1 MSNYFIY
8 FIILSLNYLKII
20 IIVKIFAWPIK
31 KIIKLAINVALGV
44 ALLFLFNSFGAAWL
58 GIVLPINWITALIV
72 GLLGIP
78 GFIGV
83 LLFFLIF

>member
-1 MSNYFIY
+1 MEYLGFIGA
-8 FIILSLNYLKII
+8 IIALV
-20 IIVKIFAWPIK
+20 IIVKILAWPIK
-31 KIIKLAINVALGV
+31 KIIKLSINIAIGV
-44 ALLFLFNSFGAAWL
+44 ALLFIFNSFGAAWL
-58 GIVLPINWITALIV
+58 GIVLPINWITALLV

>member
-1 MSNYFIY
+1 MEYLGFIGA
-8 FIILSLNYLKII
+8 LVALI
-20 IIVKIFAWPIK
+20 IIVKIFAWPLK
-31 KIIKLAINVALGV
+31 KIFKLAINIAIGV

-83 LLFFLIF
+83 LIFFLIF

>member
-1 MSNYFIY
+1 ME
-8 FIILSLNYLKII
+8 YLGFVGALVALI

>member
-1 MSNYFIY
+1 MEYLGFIGAL
-8 FIILSLNYLKII
+8 IALI
-20 IIVKIFAWPIK
+20 IIVKVLAWPLK
-31 KIIKLAINVALGV
+31 KIIKLAINVAIGV
-44 ALLFLFNSFGAAWL
+44 ALLFLFNYFGAAWF

-83 LLFFLIF
+83 LLFCIIF

>member
-1 MSNYFIY
+1 MEYLGFIGAVVA
-8 FIILSLNYLKII
+8 LI

-31 KIIKLAINVALGV
+31 KIIKLAINVAIGV

-58 GIVLPINWITALIV
+58 GITIPINWITALIV

>member
-1 MSNYFIY
+1 ME
-8 FIILSLNYLKII
+8 YLGFVGALIALV
-20 IIVKIFAWPIK
+20 IIVKILAWPIK
-31 KIIKLAINVALGV
+31 KILKLGINVALGV
-44 ALLFLFNSFGAAWL
+44 ALLFLFNSFGGAWF
-58 GIVLPINWITALIV
+58 GIALPINWITALIV

>member
-1 MSNYFIY
+1 MEYLGFIGA
-8 FIILSLNYLKII
+8 IIALI

-31 KIIKLAINVALGV
+31 KIIKLGLNIAIGA
-44 ALLFLFNSFGAAWL
+44 ALLILFNMFGASWFNV
-58 GIVLPINWITALIV
+58 GIPVNWITGLIV

-83 LLFFLIF
+83 LVFFLIF

>member
-1 MSNYFIY
+1 ME
-8 FIILSLNYLKII
+8 YLGFVGALIALI

-31 KIIKLAINVALGV
+31 KIIKLAINIVIGV
-44 ALLFLFNSFGAAWL
+44 VLLFLFNSFGAAWL

-83 LLFFLIF
+83 LVFFFIF

>member
-1 MSNYFIY
+1 ME
-8 FIILSLNYLKII
+8 YLGFVGALIALI
-20 IIVKIFAWPIK
+20 IIVKILAWPIK
-31 KIIKLAINVALGV
+31 KILKLGINVALGV
-44 ALLFLFNSFGAAWL
+44 ALLFLFNSFGGVWL
-58 GIVLPINWITALIV
+58 GIALPINWITALIV

>member
-1 MSNYFIY
+1 MEYLGLAGA
-8 FIILSLNYLKII
+8 IIALI

-44 ALLFLFNSFGAAWL
+44 ALLFLFNTFGAAWL
-58 GIVLPINWITALIV
+58 GITIPVNWITALIV

-83 LLFFLIF
+83 LIFFLIF